1 MSAMSETIVRR
12 VRAEYLEMPGLHL
25 TARQAARLWSLD
37 QSLCDAVIAQL
48 VNDAFL
54 RQTPTGTFARTYVGM
69 TNQHAH
75 GGGL

>member
-25 TARQAARLWSLD
+25 TALQAARLWSLE
-37 QSLCDAVIAQL
+37 QPVCDAVIARL
-48 VNDAFL
+48 VDDAFL
-54 RQTPTGTFARTYVGM
+54 RLTPTGTFARTSVGL

-75 GGGL
+75 GGRS